1 VRALVVSHFY
11 ADPTQRQKLKELAGL
26 GWSVTL
32 ALPGG
37 IADMDGSIRI
47 APVPA
52 SGSASEPGGQ
62 RWSRRVLRRILTDV
76 RPDIVHIEEEPGSQA
91 ADIAVR
97 EASRLGIPAILF
109 SWQSLP
115 AKRRFLEARRYQR
128 TLAGASG
135 LIGGNRLA
143 QALLAEAAPSTPSL
157 SLPQTGVVP
166 PASSSERKT
175 GPSLAIAYVGRLTPE
190 RGPDRLLRACGQLLG
205 PWTLVVAGTG
215 PEQEALED
223 LAQKL
228 GLAART
234 RWLGALSKGQI
245 AALWAEVDCLVVPS
259 RSTPEWVERSSPVV
273 LDAMA
278 HGVAVVASTEG
289 ALPELVG
296 EAGLLFHTEEELLIS
311 LQELL
316 TGPERRLALG
326 QAGRKRV
333 LDRFVDAAI
342 ARSLEAFWRDVLTR
356 QAPAA
361 GS

>member
-1 VRALVVSHFY
+1 MRALILSHIY
-11 ADPTQRQKLKELAGL
+11 ADPAQRQKLKELAGL
-26 GWSVTL
+26 GWSITL

-37 IADMDGSIRI
+37 TADMDGTIRI
-47 APVPA
+47 VPIPA
-52 SGSASEPGGQ
+52 SGSSGEPGGQ
-62 RWSRRVLRRILTDV
+62 RWSRRVLRRVLTDV

-91 ADIAVR
+91 ADVAVR
-97 EASRLGIPAILF
+97 ETQRLGIPAVVF
-109 SWQSLP
+109 GWQSLP

-135 LIGGNRLA
+135 IIGGNRLA
-143 QALLAEAAPSTPSL
+143 QALLAEAAPAIPSL
-157 SLPQTGVVP
+157 SLPQTGIVP
-166 PASSSERKT
+166 PARADRST
-175 GPSLAIAYVGRLTPE
+175 GPSLSLAYVGRLTPE

-234 RWLGALSKGQI
+234 RWLGALSKAQI
-245 AALWAEVDCLVVPS
+245 AALWTEVDCLVVPS
-259 RSTPEWVERSSPVV
+259 RTTPEWVERASPAV

-289 ALPELVG
+289 VLPELVG
-296 EAGLLFHTEEELLIS
+296 DAGLLFQTDEELLIS

-316 TGPERRLALG
+316 TAPDQRLALG
-326 QAGRKRV
+326 RAGRKRV
-333 LDRFVDAAI
+333 LDRYVDAAI
-342 ARSLEAFWRDVLTR
+342 ARSTDAFWREILAR
-356 QAPAA
+356 QAGA
-361 GS
+361 GQG

>member
-1 VRALVVSHFY
+1 MRALILSHFY
-11 ADPTQRQKLKELAGL
+11 ADPTQRQKLRELAGL

-37 IADMDGSIRI
+37 TADMDGAIRI
-47 APVPA
+47 APIPA
-52 SGSASEPGGQ
+52 SGSATDPDGL
-62 RWSRRVLRRILTDV
+62 RWSGRVLRRILTDV
-76 RPDIVHIEEEPGSQA
+76 RPDIVQIEEEPGSQA
-91 ADIAVR
+91 AHAAVR
-97 EASRLGIPAILF
+97 EARRLGIPAVLF

-115 AKRRFLEARRYQR
+115 LKRGFLEQRRFRR
-128 TLAGASG
+128 TMAGASG
-135 LIGGNRLA
+135 VIGGNRLA
-143 QALLAEAAPSTPSL
+143 QALLTEAAPAIPSL

-166 PASSSERKT
+166 PAASERTT
-175 GPSLAIAYVGRLTPE
+175 GASLAIAYVGRLTPE

-245 AALWAEVDCLVVPS
+245 ASLWAEVDCLVAPS
-259 RSTPEWVERSSPVV
+259 RSTPEWVERASPVV

-296 EAGLLFHTEEELLIS
+296 DAGLLFQTEEELLIS

-316 TGPERRLALG
+316 TAPARRLALG

-333 LDRFVDAAI
+333 LDRYVDAAI
-342 ARSLEAFWRDVLTR
+342 ARSTDTFWREVLAR
-356 QAPAA
+356 QAAQ
-361 GS
+361 